1 VFKLIKTHESAEDYL
16 ETILLLKRDLG
27 EVRSIDIA
35 NEMNFTKPSVSVAMK
50 KLKEQ
55 GYITIED
62 GGYIALTPTGLDLA
76 ECIYERHELISNLL
90 MHIGVSKE
98 TAMED
103 ACRIEHVISTETFE
117 KLKAYDK
124 KIIK

>member
-1 VFKLIKTHESAEDYL
+1 MKTHESAEDYL
-16 ETILLLKRDLG
+16 ETILLLKRVLG

-55 GYITIED
+55 GYITIEE
-62 GGYIALTPTGLDLA
+62 GGYISLTPSGLELA
-76 ECIYERHELISNLL
+76 ECIYERHELISGLL

-117 KLKAYDK
+117 KLKAYDTET
-124 KIIK
+124 IK